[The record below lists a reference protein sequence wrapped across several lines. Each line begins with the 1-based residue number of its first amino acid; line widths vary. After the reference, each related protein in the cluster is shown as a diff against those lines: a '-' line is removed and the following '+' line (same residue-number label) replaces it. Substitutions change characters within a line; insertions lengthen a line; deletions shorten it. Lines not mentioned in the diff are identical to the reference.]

1 MSGRGEGHV
10 ATLPRRQGD
19 QHENRYAPHFLVID
33 LEATC
38 DDERRLPSRQMEII
52 EIGAVLVD
60 PASLDPVGEFQTFVK
75 PVRHPVLTPFCTRL
89 TSITQADVAGA
100 PGFPQAIRQLAR
112 FIEGRDALF
121 CSWGDYDRH
130 QFEQDARY
138 HKVALPFGG
147 RHLNLKKRFSAELG
161 EEKRYGM
168 AGALRR
174 VGLTLRGTHHRGID
188 DARNIARLLPWSL
201 GRVRA
206 APLEDRSG

>member
-1 MSGRGEGHV
+1 MKTDTPS
-10 ATLPRRQGD
+10 
-19 QHENRYAPHFLVID
+19 HFLVID

-38 DDERRLPSRQMEII
+38 DEEHRIPGRQMEII

-60 PASLDPVGEFQTFVK
+60 GRGLEPVDELQTFVK
-75 PVRHPVLTPFCTRL
+75 PVRHPVLTPFCTQL

-100 PGFPQAIRQLAR
+100 PGFAQAIRQLAR
-112 FIEGRDALF
+112 FMERRDALF
-121 CSWGDYDRH
+121 CSWGDYDRN
-130 QFEQDARY
+130 QFELDARY
-138 HKVALPFGG
+138 HRVELPFGG

-161 EEKRYGM
+161 EETRYGM

-201 GRVRA
+201 GRVHAPPLGARA
-206 APLEDRSG
+206 G

>member
-1 MSGRGEGHV
+1 MKTE
-10 ATLPRRQGD
+10 TD
-19 QHENRYAPHFLVID
+19 PHFLVID

-60 PASLDPVGEFQTFVK
+60 PETLDPVDEFQTFIK
-75 PVRHPVLTPFCTRL
+75 PVRHPLLTPFCTRL

-112 FIEGRDALF
+112 FIEGRDTLF
-121 CSWGDYDRH
+121 CSWGDYDRN
-130 QFEQDARY
+130 QFEQDARF
-138 HKVALPFGG
+138 HKVPLPFGG
-147 RHLNLKKRFSAELG
+147 RHLNVKKRFSAELG
-161 EEKRYGM
+161 EEERYGM

-174 VGLTLRGTHHRGID
+174 VGLALHGTHHRGID
-188 DARNIARLLPWSL
+188 DARNIARLLPWCL

-206 APLEDRSG
+206 APRGAG